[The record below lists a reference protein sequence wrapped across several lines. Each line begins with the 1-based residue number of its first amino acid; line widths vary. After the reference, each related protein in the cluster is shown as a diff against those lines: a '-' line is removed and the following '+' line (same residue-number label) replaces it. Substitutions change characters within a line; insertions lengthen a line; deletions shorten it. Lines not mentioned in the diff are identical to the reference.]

1 MIRYFKT
8 KLNYGLVIALVFL
21 LSGAL
26 FAKKATL
33 TLKNGN
39 VVTGEVVE
47 ETPEYVILEN
57 GMGQI
62 KISRDNIGSISYDA
76 FRSFKE
82 GQPLADDDNA
92 SEPLSDRVVVHY
104 KNGDVVD
111 GFILA
116 KSLSMVMIATENGR
130 LTIPKKDIRMIE
142 YVSNA
147 YAERGEPAIVKLEN
161 GTKLE
166 GYIYHEDKHTLT
178 IETELGRLS
187 VDKSKLRSIEYA
199 EVKLPV
205 AKKKEPKRLP
215 VSTPLVVEEGPSAPP
230 AELVLEERTDI
241 LQIGYSPRFGSNY
254 SPGIVLGYRSRFPFK
269 SSNSYQLNFEGGIDF
284 NIFSLDKD
292 AFTGETTSA
301 PSTVTGGAFVTTIS
315 AGMPIHFFPSNG
327 SKYQF
332 FLAPALEAH
341 VVYKKLDREFPSF
354 PQLNTSFAETNFNFG
369 PGLRTGLELISS
381 KWRAGIVYNAHLILG
396 ENDYGQVNFYIV
408 KKLF

>member
-1 MIRYFKT
+1 MRSNFKA
-8 KLNYGLVIALVFL
+8 KLNYGLVVAFVFL
-21 LSGAL
+21 LTSAM
-26 FAKKATL
+26 FAKKATI

-39 VVTGEVVE
+39 VVTGEVAE
-47 ETPEYVILEN
+47 ETPEYIILVN

-62 KISRDNIGSISYDA
+62 KISRDNVGAISYDA

-82 GQPLADDDNA
+82 GQPLAEGDNT

-142 YVSNA
+142 YISNA

-187 VDKSKLRSIEYA
+187 LDKSKLRSIEYA

-205 AKKKEPKRLP
+205 SKKKETKRLP
-215 VSTPLVVEEGPSAPP
+215 VSTPVVVDEGPSTTPD
-230 AELVLEERTDI
+230 ELILKERTDI
-241 LQIGYSPRFGSNY
+241 IQIGYSPRFGTNY
-254 SPGIVLGYRSRFPFK
+254 SPGIVLGYRSRHPFK
-269 SSNSYQLNFEGGIDF
+269 SSNSYQLNFEGAIDF
-284 NIFSLDKD
+284 SIFSLDKD
-292 AFTGETTSA
+292 AFTGETASVA
-301 PSTVTGGAFVTTIS
+301 STVTGGAFVTTLS
-315 AGMPIHFFPSNG
+315 AGLPIHFFPSNG

-332 FLAPALEAH
+332 FIAPALETH
-341 VVYKKLDREFPSF
+341 IVYKKLDREFPSF

-396 ENDYGQVNFYIV
+396 ENDYGQINFYLI